1 MNIKSPNEVLDYL
14 IDVSTEKG
22 NKSVRKLEVL
32 GFMAGMFIG
41 FGAVGSIIA
50 SSTLAKTNPGLAK
63 FVAGAVFPVGLILVL
78 LLGVELFTSNCML
91 VVAVISKRMPLKK
104 LLKNWI
110 TVYTANFLGITFVS
124 FLTILTH
131 I

>member
-41 FGAVGSIIA
+41 F
-50 SSTLAKTNPGLAK
+50 
-63 FVAGAVFPVGLILVL
+63 
-78 LLGVELFTSNCML
+78 
-91 VVAVISKRMPLKK
+91 
-104 LLKNWI
+104 
-110 TVYTANFLGITFVS
+110 
-124 FLTILTH
+124 
-131 I
+131 